1 MTDPMRG
8 LVDQLNEGHVV
19 DLAVPEEASRMG
31 IDNAVQ
37 GPEKLLAKIEAFVS
51 VGFDAEVSAP
61 VVHDNYGNEK
71 NTPL

>member
-1 MTDPMRG
+1 MSDPTTG

-19 DLAVPEEASRMG
+19 DLAGPEEVSQTG

-37 GPEKLLAKIEAFVS
+37 APEKILEKIEAFVS

-61 VVHDNYGNEK
+61 IAHDIW
-71 NTPL
+71 

>member
-1 MTDPMRG
+1 MSDPTTG

-19 DLAVPEEASRMG
+19 DLAGPEEVSRTG

-37 GPEKLLAKIEAFVS
+37 GLEKIEAFVS

-61 VVHDNYGNEK
+61 IAHDTYGNEK
-71 NTPL
+71 DIPL